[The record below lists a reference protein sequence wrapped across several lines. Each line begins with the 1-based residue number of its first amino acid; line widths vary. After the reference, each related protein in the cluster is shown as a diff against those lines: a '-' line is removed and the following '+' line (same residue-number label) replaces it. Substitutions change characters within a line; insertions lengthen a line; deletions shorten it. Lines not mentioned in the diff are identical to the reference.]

1 LCSSQALLN
10 FDAAMEDVRA
20 LDNISFSEWFE
31 GKGGSRGS
39 IKRMWDPIAY
49 ALVRTFYLSMIHKK
63 GHGSVYVH
71 GKSVRKTKDDRE
83 SRTDTFP

>member
-1 LCSSQALLN
+1 LTLLSQLTQTTRQDNYIRICPHTDCVPSLLSSLFVQALLN

-49 ALVRTFYLSMIHKK
+49 ALVR
-63 GHGSVYVH
+63 V
-71 GKSVRKTKDDRE
+71 
-83 SRTDTFP
+83 FPP

>member
-1 LCSSQALLN
+1 
-10 FDAAMEDVRA
+10 MEDVRA

-49 ALVRTFYLSMIHKK
+49 ALVRRFYPILYPSQWILE
-63 GHGSVYVH
+63 GHG
-71 GKSVRKTKDDRE
+71 T
-83 SRTDTFP
+83 